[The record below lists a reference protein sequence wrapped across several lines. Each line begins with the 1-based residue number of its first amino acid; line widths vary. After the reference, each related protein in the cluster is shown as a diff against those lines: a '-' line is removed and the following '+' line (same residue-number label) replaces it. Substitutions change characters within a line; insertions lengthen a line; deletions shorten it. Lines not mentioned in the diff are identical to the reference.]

1 MNKKTKGTIPMS
13 KIITIQNDRLTVDIS
28 TLGAE
33 VQSVRNTRGTE
44 FIWHGDPAVWKGR
57 CPILFPICGGLKN
70 DTYTLNGKTYNQQK
84 HGFIRFAEFTVDRV
98 YGDTAVLSAR
108 ETEETLKTFPWRFVF
123 KVTFTLKESSLAI
136 SYTVENLDSTTMYF
150 NVGAHEGYATPEGI
164 EEYELV
170 FDEEEELAVNS
181 LSGNLIGH
189 DKKPFMSGKVLP
201 LKKEHFSI
209 DAIILEELRSRAV
222 TLRHKGG
229 NRSVRVEYPDLDHM
243 LVWQMCGAP
252 YVCIEPW
259 NGMPDFCDADGDI
272 TKKTYITPLEAGK
285 SYTSTHTMTFT
296 EGK

>member
-1 MNKKTKGTIPMS
+1 MS
-13 KIITIQNDRLTVDIS
+13 KIVTIQNAHITVAIS

-33 VQSVRNTRGTE
+33 VQSVRNASGTE
-44 FIWHGDPAVWKGR
+44 FIWEGDPNIWKGR

-70 DTYTLNGKTYNQQK
+70 DTYTLNGKTYSLQK
-84 HGFIRFAEFTVDRV
+84 HGFIRFCEFTVDSLS
-98 YGDTAVLSAR
+98 GDTAVLSAR
-108 ETEETLKTFPWRFVF
+108 ETEETLASFPFHFVF
-123 KVTFTLKESSLAI
+123 TVTFRIIENRLSISS
-136 SYTVENLDSTTMYF
+136 TVKNLDKETMYF
-150 NVGAHEGYATPEGI
+150 NVGGHEGYATPEGI

-259 NGMPDFCDADGDI
+259 NGMPDFADADGDI
-272 TKKTYITPLEAGK
+272 TKKTYITALPGGE

-296 EGK
+296 EGN

>member
-1 MNKKTKGTIPMS
+1 MS
-13 KIITIQNDRLTVDIS
+13 KIVTIQNAHITVAIS

-33 VQSVRNTRGTE
+33 VQSVRNASGTE
-44 FIWHGDPAVWKGR
+44 FIWEGDPNIWKGR

-70 DTYTLNGKTYNQQK
+70 DTYTLNGKTYNLQK
-84 HGFIRFAEFTVDRV
+84 HGFIRFCEFTVDSLS
-98 YGDTAVLSAR
+98 GDTAVLSAR
-108 ETEETLKTFPWRFVF
+108 ETEETLASFPFHFVF
-123 KVTFTLKESSLAI
+123 TVTFRMIENRLSI
-136 SYTVENLDSTTMYF
+136 SYTVKNLDKETMYF
-150 NVGAHEGYATPEGI
+150 NVGGHEGYATPEGI

-189 DKKPFMSGKVLP
+189 DKKPLMSGRVLP

-259 NGMPDFCDADGDI
+259 NGMPDFADADGDI
-272 TKKTYITPLEAGK
+272 TKKTYITALPGGE

-296 EGK
+296 EGN